1 MIRARLLMQQD
12 GDFLGAVR
20 ICQTIMAWIPLAGN
34 LLRYLSPLL
43 RFYSVRL
50 QPAYDMSRI

>member
-20 ICQTIMAWIPLAGN
+20 ICQTIMAWIPFAGN
-34 LLRYLSPLL
+34 FEICYDI
-43 RFYSVRL
+43 FRL
-50 QPAYDMSRI
+50 CYVS